1 MRGPTMVRTADGID
15 LSVATAGA
23 GTPIVFVHEFSGDGR
38 SWAAQLGHF
47 GRFFRCVAYN
57 ARGYPPSAVPETDDA
72 YLWDRFAGDLGAVLD
87 AAGEARAILMG
98 WSMGA
103 YAALQFARLHPD
115 RVRALVLAGIGSGSP
130 GADTALWRMQMRDL
144 AAAWLEDPRRA
155 ARTMAE
161 GENRQALRRL
171 DPAAFAAWLADLEGH
186 SPEGMARTCANYQGR
201 RPSLQDFEAE
211 FADLETPTLI
221 VCGEEDAP
229 CLETSRWLAR
239 VLPKAELWLE
249 PGAGHC
255 PNLES
260 PEKFALRVGR
270 FLADVPKGAA

>member
-1 MRGPTMVRTADGID
+1 MPYATASDGTR
-15 LSVATAGA
+15 LWFEAAGA
-23 GTPIVFVHEFSGDGR
+23 GPALLLAHELCSDARQWKGQV
-38 SWAAQLGHF
+38 AALS
-47 GRFFRCVAYN
+47 RRFRCLTPN

-201 RPSLQDFEAE
+201 RPSLQDFAAG
-211 FADLETPTLI
+211 FAGLEVPTLI

-229 CLETSRWLAR
+229 CMETSRWLAAA
-239 VLPKAELWLE
+239 LPQARLWE
-249 PGAGHC
+249 PRGLGHA
-255 PNLES
+255 PNLEA
-260 PEKFALRVGR
+260 PELFNAEVGR
-270 FLADVPKGAA
+270 FLSTLP